1 MLRASA
7 TRVAASATTNSG
19 PSGFEARSND
29 QARDLALHTG
39 AGVRFGQRLRR
50 EHELEVLERGL
61 DKARSE
67 LRVID
72 LVAEPGMGKS
82 RLLHEF
88 RQQVGRELGVAL
100 CARGG
105 CSQSG
110 EPRAHHRPS
119 LLEAETGAHLWAD
132 N

>member
-1 MLRASA
+1 VSRGLG
-7 TRVAASATTNSG
+7 TFVG
-19 PSGFEARSND
+19 
-29 QARDLALHTG
+29 
-39 AGVRFGQRLRR
+39 R

-67 LRVID
+67 LRVIE